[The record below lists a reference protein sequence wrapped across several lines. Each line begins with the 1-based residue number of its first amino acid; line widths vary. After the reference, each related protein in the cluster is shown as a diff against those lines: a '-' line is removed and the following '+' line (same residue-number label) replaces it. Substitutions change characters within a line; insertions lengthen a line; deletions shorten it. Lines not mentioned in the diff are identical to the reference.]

1 MIAMPLE
8 PLFLPLPNEGI
19 ANLKEKVAHAVDVC
33 EDAQLL
39 CRVLSLLVGN
49 GDYCCHDE
57 VATAAMTKGNQIC
70 PIRKVPSLEMLKK
83 LKDLPGCMVGI
94 DIGGTLTKMVSVHP
108 ATEQFPLASWDDI
121 IAGKLHPELTFD
133 LWISG
138 EPWRLHFN
146 SGPTAD
152 LERAF
157 AVDEDPS
164 FTRRHRAVS
173 EEDAGRQAP
182 PPDERLCA
190 SNMTGAPLVVA
201 SGGGAKKLADVVNRS
216 KSLDIE
222 FHPFREM
229 ESLVVGLSFLHRHN
243 PIDEV
248 FLVDNEGLKVP
259 VPWPDPLY
267 PCLVVNMGS
276 GVSILRVSNSPGYN
290 GFVRQCSSAGAGDS
304 FARLGGTACGGATF
318 LGLAR
323 SMTSANTFEE
333 ALALAAKGDAT
344 KLDKQVSD
352 IYGVD
357 GTRSL
362 GLPADITA
370 VNFGKLVEGDTGMAT
385 EADIAAS
392 LLKMVV
398 QQSVILARTLAH
410 QQAPNSDRRLPI
422 FFVGGFLD
430 GNDVGQRTIAQ
441 SLRRLDHVQAHFLR
455 HADFLGALGAF
466 QVCISASGAEVSSDS
481 DTNDPD
487 GLFAWG

>member
-1 MIAMPLE
+1 
-8 PLFLPLPNEGI
+8 
-19 ANLKEKVAHAVDVC
+19 
-33 EDAQLL
+33 
-39 CRVLSLLVGN
+39 
-49 GDYCCHDE
+49 
-57 VATAAMTKGNQIC
+57 
-70 PIRKVPSLEMLKK
+70 
-83 LKDLPGCMVGI
+83 
-94 DIGGTLTKMVSVHP
+94 
-108 ATEQFPLASWDDI
+108 
-121 IAGKLHPELTFD
+121 
-133 LWISG
+133 
-138 EPWRLHFN
+138 
-146 SGPTAD
+146 
-152 LERAF
+152 
-157 AVDEDPS
+157 
-164 FTRRHRAVS
+164 
-173 EEDAGRQAP
+173 
-182 PPDERLCA
+182 
-190 SNMTGAPLVVA
+190 
-201 SGGGAKKLADVVNRS
+201 
-216 KSLDIE
+216 
-222 FHPFREM
+222 M
-229 ESLVVGLSFLHRHN
+229 ESRVVGLSFLHRHN

-248 FLVDNEGLKVP
+248 FLWDNEGLKVP

-430 GNDVGQRTIAQ
+430 GNDVGHRTIAQ
-441 SLRRLDHVQAHFLR
+441 SLRLLDHVQAHFLR

-481 DTNDPD
+481 DTNDPETLRLGLAMFSTHAVQRD
-487 GLFAWG
+487 RVASESVGTYMSLMPNYLPFVISRPEHRLGLGLFLSFELVTSHGYCHARGHVDTSGSWLLKTGCPLLVFFCAWD